1 MTPSSYNNKQE
12 RWFGD
17 FSRIGN
23 QNQYGFW
30 MMGSGSKV
38 KKSRWTMTLT
48 DGMKRMVE
56 TSRFNCTEVK
66 AYSLSKE
73 EWHLLY
79 KTSAY
84 TEKDIQ
90 KLT

>member
-1 MTPSSYNNKQE
+1 
-12 RWFGD
+12 
-17 FSRIGN
+17 
-23 QNQYGFW
+23 
-30 MMGSGSKV
+30 
-38 KKSRWTMTLT
+38 MTLT

-56 TSRFNCTEVK
+56 TSRFNCAEVI